1 MFGSGLQSC
10 WEIDFLRVIARQ
22 IRQLIGW
29 YLLTR
34 ICSPETVIR
43 FKICRFKMAAIL
55 EKCVLKTNNLQ
66 LKLANKTKILT
77 VFYLLYGFEQSSIDL
92 LCFILWYFEY
102 CMELGQIYSWKKVAI
117 DWPFCYFNF
126 KTAVSL
132 KEELFLLARLWDQC
146 GWHSHRQGMTL
157 VVSSCSRLE
166 TNTLNC
172 WGHSEDQREG
182 SQSLSFSCSQRHDKS
197 GTETI
202 GLLTGTTVYCFSS
215 SAALYKQTNKQTIK
229 QTNI

>member
-1 MFGSGLQSC
+1 MVECLAPVFNLVEKSIFCEFCTMNTTVDWLISADIC
-10 WEIDFLRVIARQ
+10 WRSIFVSKFAD
-22 IRQLIGW
+22 
-29 YLLTR
+29 
-34 ICSPETVIR
+34 
-43 FKICRFKMAAIL
+43 FKMAAISG
-55 EKCVLKTNNLQ
+55 KCVLKTNNLQ

-77 VFYLLYGFEQSSIDL
+77 VFYLLYGFEQLSIDL
-92 LCFILWYFEY
+92 LCLILWYFEY

-202 GLLTGTTVYCFSS
+202 GLLTGTTV
-215 SAALYKQTNKQTIK
+215 
-229 QTNI
+229 